1 MRLFPLLLAAFTFWS
16 VPGYAESEGQLPFD
30 QWLEAVRVEAI
41 ERGISEETLD
51 SAFLNLQPNDR
62 VIELDRKQPEFTQ
75 TFEQY
80 IAARV
85 SDTRIK
91 RGREMMARYRDEL
104 RAVAD
109 YYGVQP
115 RFIAAIW
122 GMETNYGGYTG
133 GMSVIQSL
141 ATLAWDPRR
150 SGFFRSQLFA
160 ALEIIDEGHITAENM
175 LGSWAGAMGQSQFM
189 PASFKAYAQDFNGD
203 DRRDIWTTEI
213 DVFASIAH
221 YLASHGWRGDRTW
234 GRAVSIPDG
243 MAPDNPELA
252 QQETPRSCA
261 RALRSHSRNLSL
273 AEWQDRGVRR
283 LDGSALPEVDAM
295 ASMVQP
301 GGAQGQTYLTYSNYR
316 AILSYNCSNLY
327 AMAVGHLADEL
338 RTAE

>member
-1 MRLFPLLLAAFTFWS
+1 MRLLPFLLALFVIWPVA
-16 VPGYAESEGQLPFD
+16 GHAENEGQLPFD
-30 QWLEAVRVEAI
+30 QWLEGVRIEAL
-41 ERGISEETLD
+41 ERGISEETVNSALLD
-51 SAFLNLQPNDR
+51 LKPNER
-62 VIELDRKQPEFTQ
+62 VVELDRKQPEFTQ

-80 IAARV
+80 LAARV
-85 SDTRIK
+85 SEARIK
-91 RGREMMARYRDEL
+91 RGREVMALHRDNL

-109 YYGVQP
+109 HYGVQP

-150 SGFFRSQLFA
+150 SRFFRSQLFA
-160 ALEIIDEGHITAENM
+160 ALEIIDEGHITAQDM

-189 PASFKAYAQDFNGD
+189 PASFKAYAQDFDGD
-203 DRRDIWTTEI
+203 GRRDIWTTEV

-221 YLASHGWRGDRTW
+221 YLASHGWRGDMTW
-234 GRAVSIPDG
+234 GRAVSIPDD
-243 MAPDNPELA
+243 MAPDNADLA
-252 QQETPRSCA
+252 QLETPKSCA

-283 LDGSALPEVDAM
+283 LDGSALPDVDAM

-301 GGAQGQTYLTYSNYR
+301 GSTKGQAYLTYSNFR

-327 AMAVGHLADEL
+327 AMAVGQLADAL
-338 RTAE
+338 RDAE